1 MTDPGPAEEALF
13 RDLQHWATTLLYFKL
28 GYSIEYF
35 RCFSIGRGG
44 PPSSLTDETVKNFCC
59 TIFRYSEI
67 LICSFQATEAV
78 HGVLEVLPDPVSG
91 GGSTTN
97 RVRRRE
103 GFGWWCW
110 SDQRVQVSQLWV
122 FVSMCRSALVDGRS
136 TCLPICRASCRYT
149 MQTFYDKG
157 LGYDLFILDNH
168 GSVARKVLAAI
179 WFHHELWKTVW

>member
-1 MTDPGPAEEALF
+1 LPKKSRPNPALLRVSAMTDPGPAKEALF
-13 RDLQHWATTLLYFKL
+13 RDLQHWATTLLYSKL
-28 GYSIEYF
+28 GYSIEYL

-44 PPSSLTDETVKNFCC
+44 PPSSLTEETVKNFCC

-67 LICSFQATEAV
+67 LIYSFQATEVV
-78 HGVLEVLPDPVSG
+78 HGALEVLPDPVYD

-97 RVRRRE
+97 WVRRWE

-136 TCLPICRASCRYT
+136 TCLPTYL
-149 MQTFYDKG
+149 Q
-157 LGYDLFILDNH
+157 
-168 GSVARKVLAAI
+168 
-179 WFHHELWKTVW
+179 W